1 MLKIAI
7 CDDNEIDRM
16 ILKRML
22 QGVLQEMHRNAMLVE
37 FSSGE
42 KLQRNFSRGDY
53 DIIFLDI
60 HMRGLNGI
68 DTGKAIRSKD
78 ARVELVFATSSN
90 EYFQEGYEV
99 HAFAYLLKP
108 YNTKKVR
115 ETFSY
120 YFTKN
125 QTEIPENDYEILT
138 FSVQKKEISLL
149 QKEISLIESEGRVV
163 KIHHGEE
170 VYRSYA
176 RLSEIEKRLDMKM
189 FLRCNQSYIIN
200 VLAVDGVIDYD
211 FYMQD
216 GDKIPIR
223 KRDKKD
229 IVQKY
234 YQKKSEL
241 SKAQGKW

>member
-1 MLKIAI
+1 MLKMAI
-7 CDDNEIDRM
+7 CDDNEIERM

-22 QGVLQEMHRNAMLVE
+22 QGILREMGHEVMLIE

-60 HMRGLNGI
+60 RMKELNGI
-68 DTGKAIRSKD
+68 ETGKAIRAKD
-78 ARVELVFATSSN
+78 AKVEIVFATSSD
-90 EYFQEGYEV
+90 EYLKEGYEV
-99 HAFAYLLKP
+99 HALAYLLKP
-108 YNTKKVR
+108 YNADQVR

-120 YFTKN
+120 YFSKN
-125 QTEIPENDYEILT
+125 QIGAEENDFEFLKFT
-138 FSVQKKEISLL
+138 VQHKEICLR
-149 QKEISLIESEGRVV
+149 QKDIMLVESEGRVV
-163 KIHHGEE
+163 KIHHRGE
-170 VYRSYA
+170 VYRVYD
-176 RLSEIEKRLDMKM
+176 RLSEMEKRLDMRR

-200 VLAVDGVIDYD
+200 VEFVDGIVDYD

-216 GDKIPIR
+216 KKMIPIR

-234 YQKKSEL
+234 YQKRSEL
-241 SKAQGKW
+241 VEHQS